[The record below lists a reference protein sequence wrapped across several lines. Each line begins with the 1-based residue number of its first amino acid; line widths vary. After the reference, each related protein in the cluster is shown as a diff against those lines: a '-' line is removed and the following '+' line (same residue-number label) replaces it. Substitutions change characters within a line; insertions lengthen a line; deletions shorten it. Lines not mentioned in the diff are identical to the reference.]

1 MTLKRKHEA
10 LVMSRAAGCV
20 GGENAACFMSV
31 SAEQLAQAVFS
42 PPNKICLGFFF
53 SLLFCY
59 FSFNVPFFF
68 NFNPGCFEPVYDICI
83 SWLDKSVLTPAV
95 SLSPSELAVQKEKLM
110 PPLTRV
116 SLFQAHRLTL
126 SNMAK

>member
-1 MTLKRKHEA
+1 MFYER
-10 LVMSRAAGCV
+10 VCRAT
-20 GGENAACFMSV
+20 
-31 SAEQLAQAVFS
+31 AQAVFS
-42 PPNKICLGFFF
+42 LPNKICLCFSPFSFALFLLMSLSFFF
-53 SLLFCY
+53 ISTRDALNLF
-59 FSFNVPFFF
+59 F
-68 NFNPGCFEPVYDICI
+68 DICI